1 MTERTRK
8 VAVVGGG
15 ITGLS
20 AAYYLQ
26 KQAKEQGVSL
36 EVTLIEA
43 THRLGG
49 KIQTLRKD
57 GFVIERGPDS
67 FLSRTKNI
75 NELVKDLGIE
85 DQLVE
90 SGAGITYV
98 MVEEKLHPIPEG
110 SVMGVPTAIAPFLTS
125 DLYSWSG
132 KVRAAADLILPK
144 SRTTADQPVGPFV
157 RRRFGNE
164 MVENLIEPLFSKF
177 FSGDIDRLSL
187 NATFPAFHEIE
198 QQHRSLI
205 YGMKKNKRIRPEEYT
220 TDQSGVFRTFK
231 NGMEALVTAIEKELA
246 DCTVLK
252 GVKVEKIAAEGDKAA
267 LKLNNDST
275 VVVDNVIFALPHAK
289 VQSLFEPYGLL
300 ADLKEM
306 PATSVATVSMAF
318 PAEAVTQFT
327 DNAVG
332 FVVSRNSDFAITAC
346 IASHRKWPTQTPD
359 GKTLFQALIG
369 RVGDEAVV
377 ELSDKEIEKTV
388 LADLRKSM
396 TIETEPDFTVVSRWN
411 EAMPQY
417 LVGHQE
423 RVEKARKEVEES
435 FPMVQMIGSSFEG
448 FGLEGCVAQGV
459 AAAHRILACSQAE
472 QEIRR

>member
-1 MTERTRK
+1 MAERTRK

-26 KQAKEQGVSL
+26 KQAKELGVSL

-57 GFVIERGPDS
+57 GFVIERGSDS

-90 SGAGITYV
+90 SGAGQTYV
-98 MVEEKLHPIPEG
+98 MVEDKLHPVPEG
-110 SVMGVPTAIAPFLTS
+110 SVMGVPTAVGPFLTS
-125 DLYSWSG
+125 ALYSWSG
-132 KVRAAADLILPK
+132 KARAAVDLILPK
-144 SRTTADQPVGPFV
+144 SRKNVDQPVGPFV

-164 MVENLIEPLFSKF
+164 VVENLIEPLFSGF

-187 NATFPAFHEIE
+187 DATFPAFREIE

-205 YGMKKNKRIRPEEYT
+205 YGLKRNDRIRPEQYT
-220 TDQSGVFRTFK
+220 TNKRGVFRSFK
-231 NGMEALVTAIEKELA
+231 NGMETLVTAIEKELS

-252 GVKVEKIAAEGDKAA
+252 GVKVEKIAKDNDQAV

-275 VVVDNVIFALPHAK
+275 IVVDDVIFALPHAK
-289 VQSLFEPYGLL
+289 VQSLFEPHGLL
-300 ADLKEM
+300 EELKDM

-318 PAEAVTQFT
+318 PAEAVRPF
-327 DNAVG
+327 AEKAMG
-332 FVVSRNSDFAITAC
+332 FVVARNSDLAITAC
-346 IASHRKWPTQTPD
+346 IASHCKWPTQTPD
-359 GKTLFQALIG
+359 GKMLFKAFIG

-388 LADLRKSM
+388 LADLRKAM
-396 TIETEPDFTVVSRWN
+396 TIEADPDFTIVSRWA
-411 EAMPQY
+411 EAMPQF
-417 LVGHQE
+417 LVGHKE
-423 RVEKARKEVEES
+423 RVEKARREVEKN
-435 FPMVQMIGSSFEG
+435 FPMVQIIGSSFEG
-448 FGLEGCVAQGV
+448 FGLQGCVSQGV
-459 AAAHRILACSQAE
+459 AAARQILGACQSE
-472 QEIRR
+472 QEVRR

>member
-1 MTERTRK
+1 MAERTRK

-26 KQAKEQGVSL
+26 KHAKEHGVSL

-57 GFVIERGPDS
+57 GFVIERGSDS

-75 NELVKDLGIE
+75 NALVKDLGIE

-90 SGAGITYV
+90 SGAGETYV
-98 MVEEKLHPIPEG
+98 MVEDKLHPVPKG
-110 SVMGVPTAIAPFLTS
+110 SVMGVPTAVGPFLAS
-125 DLYSWSG
+125 ALYSWSG
-132 KVRAAADLILPK
+132 KVRAAVDLILPK
-144 SRTTADQPVGPFV
+144 SKKTTDQPVGPFV

-164 MVENLIEPLFSKF
+164 VVENLIEPLFSGF

-187 NATFPAFHEIE
+187 DATFPAFQEIE

-205 YGMKKNKRIRPEEYT
+205 YGMKKAERICPDEYT
-220 TDQSGVFRTFK
+220 TNKRGVFRSFK
-231 NGMEALVTAIEKELA
+231 NGLETLVSAIEKELSGS
-246 DCTVLK
+246 TVLK
-252 GVKVEKIAAEGDKAA
+252 GVKVVQIAENNGKAV
-267 LKLNNDST
+267 LKLNNEST
-275 VVVDNVIFALPHAK
+275 LVVDDVIFALPHTK
-289 VQSLFEPYGLL
+289 VQPLFEPYGLL
-300 ADLKEM
+300 EELKAM

-318 PAEAVTQFT
+318 PAEAVREFADQ
-327 DNAVG
+327 AMG
-332 FVVSRNSDFAITAC
+332 FVVARNSDLSITAC
-346 IASHRKWPTQTPD
+346 IASHCKWPSQTPE
-359 GKTLFQALIG
+359 GKMLFKAFIG

-388 LADLRKSM
+388 LADLQKAM
-396 TIETEPDFTVVSRWN
+396 AIEADPEFTIVSRWS

-417 LVGHQE
+417 LVGHKE
-423 RVEKARKEVEES
+423 RVEKARREVEKN
-435 FPMVQMIGSSFEG
+435 FPMVQIIGSSFEG
-448 FGLEGCVAQGV
+448 FGLQGCVAQGK
-459 AAAHRILACSQAE
+459 AAAQQILGDCQLE
-472 QEIRR
+472 QEKRR

>member
-1 MTERTRK
+1 VTERTRK

-49 KIQTLRKD
+49 KIQTLHRD

-75 NELVKDLGIE
+75 NELVKELRIE

-90 SGAGITYV
+90 SGAGKTYV
-98 MVEEKLHPIPEG
+98 MVEDKLHPIPEG
-110 SVMGVPTAIAPFLTS
+110 SVMGVPTAAGPFLTS
-125 DLYSWSG
+125 GLYSWSG

-144 SRTTADQPVGPFV
+144 SRIKADQPVGPFV

-164 MVENLIEPLFSKF
+164 VVENLIEPLFSRF

-187 NATFPAFHEIE
+187 NATFPAFYKIE

-231 NGMEALVTAIEKELA
+231 SGMQTLITALEKEIS

-252 GVKVEKIAAEGDKAA
+252 GVKVEKITNESGKAI

-275 VVVDNVIFALPHAK
+275 LIMDDVIFALPHAK
-289 VQSLFEPYGLL
+289 IQSLFEPYGLL
-300 ADLKEM
+300 GDLKEM

-318 PAEAVTQFT
+318 PAEAVSRFT
-327 DNAVG
+327 DNAIG
-332 FVVSRNSDFAITAC
+332 FIVSRNSDFAITAC
-346 IASHRKWPTQTPD
+346 IALHCKWPTQTPD
-359 GKTLFQALIG
+359 GKMLFKAFIG
-369 RVGDEAVV
+369 RIGDQAVV

-396 TIETEPDFTVVSRWN
+396 AIEADPEFTVVSRWN

-423 RVEKARKEVEES
+423 RIEKTRKEMEKI

-448 FGLEGCVAQGV
+448 YGIEGCVAQG
-459 AAAHRILACSQAE
+459 AAAARRILTRCQSE
-472 QEIRR
+472 QETRR

>member
-26 KQAKEQGVSL
+26 KQAKEQNISL

-49 KIQTLRKD
+49 KIQTLRKN

-67 FLSRTKNI
+67 FLARTNSI
-75 NELVKDLGIE
+75 NLLAKELGID
-85 DQLVE
+85 DQLIE
-90 SGAGITYV
+90 SRAGKTYV
-98 MVEEKLHPIPEG
+98 MVEDKLHPVPEG
-110 SVMGVPTAIAPFLTS
+110 SVMGVPTAFGPFLTS
-125 DLYSWSG
+125 NLYSWSG
-132 KVRAAADLILPK
+132 KIRAVGDLVLPK
-144 SRTTADQPVGPFV
+144 SPAATDQPVGPFV
-157 RRRFGNE
+157 RRRFGTE
-164 MVENLIEPLFSKF
+164 VVENLIEPLFSGY
-177 FSGDIDRLSL
+177 FSGDIDRLSI
-187 NATFPAFHEIE
+187 NATFPAFYEIE

-205 YGMKKNKRIRPEEYT
+205 FGMKKNGNILPEEFT
-220 TDQSGVFRTFK
+220 TDKNGVFQTFQH
-231 NGMEALVTAIEKELA
+231 GLETLVTALEKELSA
-246 DCTVLK
+246 STVLK
-252 GVKVEKIAAEGDKAA
+252 GVKVESIENNNAKAV
-267 LKLNNDST
+267 LTLNNDST
-275 VVVDNVIFALPHAK
+275 IIADDVIFALPHSK

-300 ADLKEM
+300 KELKEM

-318 PAEAVTQFT
+318 PAEAVKQYT
-327 DNAVG
+327 DNAIG

-346 IASHRKWPTQTPD
+346 IASHCKWPSQTPD
-359 GKTLFQALIG
+359 GKMLFKAFIG

-396 TIETEPDFTVVSRWN
+396 AIEADPEFTIVSRWK

-417 LVGHQE
+417 LVGHKE
-423 RVEKARKEVEES
+423 RIEKMRKEMKTA

-448 FGLEGCVAQGV
+448 YGLPSCVGQG
-459 AAAHRILACSQAE
+459 AAAARKIIERCHVE
-472 QEIRR
+472 Q